1 MARKILASLL
11 EQLILDGGSDL
22 HLRSGK
28 QPRIRVDGN
37 LRTLDHPPLQP
48 SLIHDLADIIL
59 GASPKNRLGMKG
71 ETDLSFQ
78 FGGRRFRVNFFYQLS
93 NPAMALRLIPETV
106 GTFRE
111 LGIPK
116 VVETLCQCPHGLVL
130 VAGPSGAGKT
140 TTLAAMLESIN
151 LRQHRHI
158 LTIEDPVEFL
168 HRDKKSLITH
178 REINTD
184 TSSFQKAVRMALRED
199 PDVVLVGEM
208 RDLETVEAVLQLAET
223 GHLTF
228 STVHTN
234 SAFSTLHRIIGCFDG
249 NRQNQIRSQL
259 AMVLQGVICQQL
271 IPRRQGRGQVLATEI
286 LIPDPAIR
294 HLIRENRVY
303 QIYSMMQ
310 TGRKKGMQTMNQ
322 SLVTL
327 YSNGHIGNEDC
338 VSRSPDPQELLQL
351 LRSAEEARGPD
362 SRRVSP

>member
-1 MARKILASLL
+1 MALRILTSLL
-11 EQLILDGGSDL
+11 EQLIRDGGSDL

-48 SLIHDLADIIL
+48 SLIHDLAEIIL
-59 GASPKNRLGMKG
+59 GDSPKNRPAMKG

-78 FGGRRFRVNFFYQLS
+78 FGGCRFRVNLFSQLS
-93 NPAMALRLIPETV
+93 HPAMALRLIPQTV

-111 LGIPK
+111 LGIPE
-116 VVETLCQCPHGLVL
+116 VVERFCQYPQGLVL
-130 VAGPSGAGKT
+130 VAGPSGSGKT

-151 LRQHRHI
+151 LQQRRHI

-168 HRDKKSLITH
+168 HLDKKSLITH
-178 REINTD
+178 REVNTD
-184 TSSFQKAVRMALRED
+184 TSSFQNAVRMALRED

-223 GHLTF
+223 GLTF

-234 SAFSTLHRIIGCFDG
+234 SAFSTLHRILGCFDG
-249 NRQNQIRSQL
+249 YRQNQIRSQL
-259 AMVLQGVICQQL
+259 AMVLRGVICQQL
-271 IPRRQGRGQVLATEI
+271 IPRRHGRGQVLATEI

-294 HLIRENRVY
+294 HLIPENRAY

-322 SLVTL
+322 SLATL
-327 YSNGHIGNEDC
+327 YSNGHIGNKDC

-351 LRSAEEARGPD
+351 LGSAEEPRVPD
-362 SRRVSP
+362 SRRANP

>member
-1 MARKILASLL
+1 MAEATLIFLL
-11 EQLILDGGSDL
+11 EQLIRDGGSDL

-28 QPRIRVDGN
+28 QPRIRVDGH
-37 LRTLDHPPLQP
+37 LRTLDHPCVQP
-48 SLIHDLADIIL
+48 SQIHDLADVIL
-59 GASPKNRLGMKG
+59 ADSRASRPQGTG
-71 ETDLSFQ
+71 ETDLGFQ
-78 FGGRRFRVNFFYQLS
+78 FGGCRFRVNLFSQLS
-93 NPAMALRLIPETV
+93 HPAMALRLIPESV

-111 LGIPK
+111 LGIPQ
-116 VVETLCQCPHGLVL
+116 VVESLCRYPHGLVL

-151 LRQHRHI
+151 LRQRRHI

-178 REINTD
+178 REISTD
-184 TSSFQKAVRMALRED
+184 TSSFQDAVRMALRED

-208 RDLETVEAVLQLAET
+208 RDLETVEAVLHLAET

-234 SAFSTLHRIIGCFDG
+234 SAFSTLHRIIGYFDG
-249 NRQNQIRSQL
+249 NHQNQIRSQL

-271 IPRRQGRGQVLATEI
+271 IPRRNGRGRVLATEI

-294 HLIRENRVY
+294 HLIREDRAH
-303 QIYSMMQ
+303 QIYSMIQ
-310 TGRKKGMQTMNQ
+310 TGVKKGMQTMNQ

-327 YSNGHIGNEDC
+327 YSNGQIGNEEC
-338 VSRSPDPQELLQL
+338 LSKSPDPQELLQML
-351 LRSAEEARGPD
+351 TSPQGARVPE
-362 SRRVSP
+362 SRQVDP

>member
-1 MARKILASLL
+1 MALRILTSLL
-11 EQLILDGGSDL
+11 EHLIREGGSDL

-48 SLIHDLADIIL
+48 SMIHDLADAIL
-59 GASPKNRLGMKG
+59 SDSPKNRPGTAG
-71 ETDLSFQ
+71 ETDLGFQ
-78 FGGRRFRVNFFYQLS
+78 FGGSRFRVNLFYQLS

-111 LGIPK
+111 LGIPQ
-116 VVETLCQCPHGLVL
+116 VVERLCQCPNGLVL

-151 LRQHRHI
+151 LRQPRHI

-168 HRDKKSLITH
+168 HQDKKSLITH
-178 REINTD
+178 REIGTD
-184 TSSFQKAVRMALRED
+184 TSSFRNAVRMALRED

-228 STVHTN
+228 STLHTN
-234 SAFSTLHRIIGCFDG
+234 SAFSALHRIIGCFGG

-271 IPRRQGRGQVLATEI
+271 IPRRHGRGRVLATEI

-294 HLIRENRVY
+294 HLIRENRAY

-310 TGRKKGMQTMNQ
+310 TGLKKGMQTMNQ
-322 SLVTL
+322 SLAAL

-338 VSRSPDPQELLQL
+338 VSRSPDPEELLQL
-351 LRSAEEARGPD
+351 LRSSEEAPGPD
-362 SRRVSP
+362 SRRVTP

>member
-1 MARKILASLL
+1 MARKILTKLL
-11 EQLILDGGSDL
+11 EQLIRDRGSDL

-28 QPRIRVDGN
+28 QPRIRVDGD
-37 LRTLDHPPLQP
+37 LRTLDHPPLPP

-59 GASPKNRLGMKG
+59 GDSPKGPHRMKG
-71 ETDLSFQ
+71 ETDLGFQ
-78 FGGRRFRVNFFYQLS
+78 FGCCRFRVNFFYQLS
-93 NPAMALRLIPETV
+93 HPAMVLRLIPETV

-111 LGIPK
+111 LGIPR
-116 VVETLCQCPHGLVL
+116 VVERLCQCTHGLVL
-130 VAGPSGAGKT
+130 VAGSSGVGKT
-140 TTLAAMLESIN
+140 TTLAAMLDNIN
-151 LRQHRHI
+151 LRERRHI

-184 TSSFQKAVRMALRED
+184 TSSFQRAVRMALRED

-249 NRQNQIRSQL
+249 SRQNQVRSQL

-271 IPRRQGRGQVLATEI
+271 IPKKHGRGQVLATEI

-294 HLIRENRVY
+294 HLIRENKTH
-303 QIYSMMQ
+303 QIYSVMQ

-322 SLVTL
+322 SLLAL
-327 YSNGHIGNEDC
+327 YSSGQIGNEDC
-338 VSRSPDPQELLQL
+338 ISRSPDSQELLQL
-351 LRSAEEARGPD
+351 LRSAEEAGVESRG
-362 SRRVSP
+362 STL